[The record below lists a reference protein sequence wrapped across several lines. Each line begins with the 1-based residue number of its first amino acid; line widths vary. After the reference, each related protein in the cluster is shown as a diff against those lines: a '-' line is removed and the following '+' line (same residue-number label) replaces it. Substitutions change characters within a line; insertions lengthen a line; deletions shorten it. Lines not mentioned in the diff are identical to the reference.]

1 MLLITA
7 VLALLIFSQVHI
19 RTGVLGGMIF
29 SFLSAFL
36 ITLVV
41 WQTVQMLLS
50 LPLYLPILVVLG
62 VGTAYTLGHWHGRN
76 WRR

>member
-1 MLLITA
+1 MILVTII
-7 VLALLIFSQVHI
+7 LALLIFSQVHI
-19 RTGVLGGMIF
+19 RTGVLGGLIF

-50 LPLYLPILVVLG
+50 VPHYLLILAAL
-62 VGTAYTLGHWHGRN
+62 TLGFAYSLGRRHGRVG
-76 WRR
+76 